1 MRIVLDTNVIVS
13 GLNYPGNERLV
24 LDMARRGRFHLY
36 LSPFILNEVGGVLAR
51 KFAWDEEKVFQA
63 LRMLRSIATLIE
75 PRRRPYVIKDHH
87 ADNRIL
93 ECAEEVSADY
103 LITGDK
109 QHLLPLGKHGRTRIV
124 NAPRFLTDLQS

>member
-36 LSPFILNEVGGVLAR
+36 LSPFILNEVGGVLSR

-87 ADNRIL
+87 ADNRNSRMCRGGL
-93 ECAEEVSADY
+93 RRLSDHRRQEASLAA
-103 LITGDK
+103 G
-109 QHLLPLGKHGRTRIV
+109 
-124 NAPRFLTDLQS
+124 